1 MKTFKLL
8 LVAACVASVSGCNS
22 GSSKSTGQTTTPTK
36 SVTPT
41 EVERPAAD
49 HTFSNTE
56 LEALLTERNQIL
68 TSVKMSF
75 EGKSYNQVQYAE
87 ELDEG
92 QWVIKLQSSDASTV
106 DLWLSNADD
115 GDCLIYQ
122 PSVITD
128 IFKCGESTRTSS
140 DNSTVIQSTTQN
152 RKSDIQV
159 EFQTDALKHISSIG
173 NTVLTAS
180 NKDNKVTINTTFAFN
195 EFFRE
200 ILNNDGSK
208 ERINATLGVT
218 TYLQMKD
225 ITSRFEGSEMTLAF
239 STHIGG
245 SADDDINMYTGLL
258 IKDNKMA
265 THVTR
270 TGSVFSGGTDLFAAG
285 NPRILQ
291 KTNDTIAI
299 ESNKQIGVHS
309 WGNGE
314 KTALDIPYTDVSHR
328 KQATYFDKVLGQ
340 QGIDFYIFTLK
351 SAPFN
356 GEHWITQADSDK
368 YNFITVIE

>member
-1 MKTFKLL
+1 MKIYKLMM
-8 LVAACVASVSGCNS
+8 VAACIASVTGCNS
-22 GSSKSTGQTTTPTK
+22 GSSKSSSPITTTK
-36 SVTPT
+36 SVTPAKT
-41 EVERPAAD
+41 ERPVAD
-49 HTFSNTE
+49 HNFSNSE

-75 EGKSYNQVQYAE
+75 EGRSYNQVKYAE
-87 ELDEG
+87 KLDEG
-92 QWVIKLQSSDASTV
+92 QWVLKLQDSDSNTI

-140 DNSTVIQSTTQN
+140 DNSTVIQAITQN
-152 RKSDIQV
+152 KKSNIQV
-159 EFQTDALKHISSIG
+159 EFQTDALEHIGSIG
-173 NTVLTAS
+173 NTVLIAS
-180 NKDNKVTINTTFAFN
+180 DKDNKVTINTSFAFSD
-195 EFFRE
+195 FFRE
-200 ILNNDGSK
+200 VLKNDGK
-208 ERINATLGVT
+208 NERINATLGVT

-225 ITSRFEGSEMTLAF
+225 ITGRFESSEMTLAF

-258 IKDNKMA
+258 IRDNKM
-265 THVTR
+265 TTLVTR

-285 NPRILQ
+285 DPRILQ
-291 KTNDTIAI
+291 KASDTIAI
-299 ESNKQIGVHS
+299 EDNKQIGVHS

-314 KTALDIPYTDVSHR
+314 KTALDIPYTDASHR
-328 KQATYFDKVLGQ
+328 KQATYFEKMMGQ
-340 QGIDFYIFTLK
+340 HGIDFYIFTLK

-356 GEHWITQADSDK
+356 GEHWLTQADSDK
-368 YNFITVIE
+368 YHFITAIE